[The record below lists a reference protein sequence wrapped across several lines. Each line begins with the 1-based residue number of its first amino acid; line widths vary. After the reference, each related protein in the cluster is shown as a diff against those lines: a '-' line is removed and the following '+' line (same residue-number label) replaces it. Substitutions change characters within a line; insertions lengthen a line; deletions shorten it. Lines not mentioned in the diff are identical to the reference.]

1 MKQRALLSVADKTG
15 LIELAEALVAAGW
28 EIISTGGTLAAL
40 QAAGIA
46 AVGVETVTASPEML
60 GGRVKTL
67 HPKIHAGILARRDV
81 AGDMETLAAQ
91 KIVPID
97 LVAVNLYPFAQTI
110 AKPGVTLAE
119 AIEQIDIGGPT
130 MVRAAAKNHASV
142 SVLTRPD
149 QYDEFIARL
158 AAGTVDA
165 AYRFT
170 LARAAFAHTADYDT
184 RIAAYLAAQDD
195 GAQES
200 FPAVWPVR
208 YERQALLRYGE
219 NPHQQ
224 AAFYRDPAQHT
235 GLAYARQLHGKE
247 LSYNNLADTDAA
259 WQLVTSLLGVG
270 CAIIKHTNPCGTAL
284 GATTEEAFARAFAA
298 DDVSA
303 YGGIVACNTEIDLA
317 AAKRMRPIFFE
328 VIIAPHF
335 TDDARAL
342 LSEKKNL
349 RLLEAQPPAAGEYQV
364 KTVSGGLLVQQADT
378 GRDDES
384 TWEVVTDR
392 APTEEEYAALRLA
405 WTVVRHV
412 KSNAIV
418 VSNAETTLGV
428 GAGQMNRVGA
438 ANIALAAAGEAARGA
453 ALASD
458 AFFPFG
464 DTVEAAAAAGI
475 TAIIQPG
482 GSIRDAESIEAANAA
497 GIAMVC
503 TGRRHFRHG

>member
-1 MKQRALLSVADKTG
+1 MKRRALLSVADKTG
-15 LIELAEALVAAGW
+15 LIELARALTALGW
-28 EIISTGGTLAAL
+28 ELVSTGGTLQAL
-40 QAAGIA
+40 QTAGID
-46 AVGVETVTASPEML
+46 AVGVDAVTASPEML

-67 HPKIHAGILARRDV
+67 HPMIHAGILARRDV
-81 AGDMETLAAQ
+81 ADDMATLATRG
-91 KIVPID
+91 IVPID
-97 LVAVNLYPFAQTI
+97 LVAVNLYPFAETI
-110 AKPGVTLAE
+110 ARPGVTRAE

-130 MVRAAAKNHASV
+130 MVRAAAKNYAGV
-142 SVLTRPD
+142 SILTSPT
-149 QYDEFIARL
+149 QYAECIRRL
-158 AAGTVDA
+158 QDDTVDE
-165 AYRFT
+165 AYRFD
-170 LARAAFAHTADYDT
+170 LARAAFAHTADYDA
-184 RIAAYLAAQDD
+184 RIAAYLAGEA
-195 GAQES
+195 EPNEE
-200 FPAVWPVR
+200 FPAVWAPR
-208 YERQALLRYGE
+208 YERQEILRYGE
-219 NPHQQ
+219 NPHQR
-224 AAFYRDPAQHT
+224 AAFYRDTQAT
-235 GLAYARQLHGKE
+235 GGLAYARQLHGKS

-259 WQLVTSLLGVG
+259 WQLASSLSGVG

-284 GATTEEAFARAFAA
+284 GATAEEAFARAFAA

-303 YGGIVACNTEIDLA
+303 YGGIVACNTVVDLA
-317 AAKRMRPIFFE
+317 AAQRMRPIFFE
-328 VIIAPHF
+328 VIIAPQF

-349 RLLEAQPPAAGEYQV
+349 RLLEATPPADRYQL
-364 KTVSGGLLVQQADT
+364 KTVSGGLLVQETDAEE
-378 GRDDES
+378 DDES
-384 TWEVVTDR
+384 TWEVVTHR
-392 APTEEEYAALRLA
+392 APTEAEYAALRLA

-418 VSNAETTLGV
+418 VSNAEATLGI

-438 ANIALAAAGEAARGA
+438 AQIALQAAGEAARGA

>member
-15 LIELAEALVAAGW
+15 LIDLARALVAQDW
-28 EIISTGGTLAAL
+28 EIVSTGGTLAAL
-40 QAAGIA
+40 REAGID
-46 AVGVETVTASPEML
+46 AVGVDTVTASPEML

-67 HPKIHAGILARRDV
+67 HPHIHAGILARREV
-81 AGDMETLAAQ
+81 PEDMATLAAQ
-91 KIVPID
+91 GIVPID
-97 LVAVNLYPFAQTI
+97 LVAVNLYPFAETI
-110 AKPGVTLAE
+110 ARPGVTRE
-119 AIEQIDIGGPT
+119 QAIEQIDIGGPT
-130 MVRAAAKNHASV
+130 MVRAAAKNYAGV
-142 SVLTRPD
+142 SVLTAPA
-149 QYDEFIARL
+149 QYAEFCERL

-170 LARAAFAHTADYDT
+170 LAQAAFAHTADYDA
-184 RIAAYLAAQDD
+184 RIAAYLRAQTD
-195 GAQES
+195 GDTA

-208 YERQALLRYGE
+208 YERQAVLRYGE

-224 AAFYRDPAQHT
+224 AAFYRDTTCTT

-259 WQLVTSLLGVG
+259 WQLVSSLLGVG

-303 YGGIVACNTEIDLA
+303 YGGIVACNAPVDLA
-317 AAKRMRPIFFE
+317 AAKLMRPIFFE

-335 TDDARAL
+335 TEDARAL

-349 RLLEAQPPAAGEYQV
+349 RLLEATAPATDEYQL
-364 KTVSGGLLVQQADT
+364 KTVSGGVLVQEADAAP
-378 GRDDES
+378 DDES
-384 TWEVVTDR
+384 TWEVVTKR
-392 APTEEEYAALRLA
+392 VPTEAEYAALRLA
-405 WTVVRHV
+405 WAVVRHV

-418 VSNAETTLGV
+418 VSNAEATLGI

-438 ANIALAAAGEAARGA
+438 AQIALAAAGDAARGA

-482 GSIRDAESIEAANAA
+482 GSIRDAESVEAADAA

>member
-28 EIISTGGTLAAL
+28 EIVSTGGTLAAL

-81 AGDMETLAAQ
+81 PEDMDTLAAQ
-91 KIVPID
+91 DIVPID

-110 AKPGVTLAE
+110 ARPGVTLAE

-149 QYDEFIARL
+149 QYGEFIERL
-158 AAGTVDA
+158 QAGTVDA

-184 RIAAYLAAQDD
+184 RIASYLAAQED
-195 GAQES
+195 GAQET
-200 FPAVWPVR
+200 FPAVWPVQ
-208 YERQALLRYGE
+208 YERQAVLRYGE

-224 AAFYRDPAQHT
+224 AAFYRDPSQT
-235 GLAYARQLHGKE
+235 GGLAYALQLHGKE

-259 WQLVTSLLGVG
+259 WQLVSSLSGVG

-284 GATTEEAFARAFAA
+284 GATAEEAFARAFAA

-349 RLLEAQPPAAGEYQV
+349 RLLEAEPAADEYQV
-364 KTVSGGLLVQQADT
+364 KSVSGGLLVQQADAE
-378 GRDDES
+378 RDDES
-384 TWEVVTDR
+384 TWEVVTER
-392 APTEEEYAALRLA
+392 TPTEEEYAALRLA

-418 VSNAETTLGV
+418 VSNAEATLGV

-438 ANIALAAAGEAARGA
+438 AKIALEEAGEAAQGA

-482 GSIRDAESIEAANAA
+482 GSIRDAESIEAANKA